1 MYFDLTNDAQRQQF
15 REHVERLLKK
25 GGVVRLTDE
34 QPRTLEQ
41 NSFYQVLVT
50 CFASR
55 TGIQPKEVRML
66 IKTVVCP
73 DVFTSGGRIRST
85 AELTSTEMQTVISRF
100 QFYAATVAGVALPEA
115 NKYRTVIEAI
125 RECEKARDYI
135 PQPQIKW
142 TNKK

>member
-1 MYFDLTNDAQRQQF
+1 
-15 REHVERLLKK
+15 
-25 GGVVRLTDE
+25 
-34 QPRTLEQ
+34 
-41 NSFYQVLVT
+41 
-50 CFASR
+50 
-55 TGIQPKEVRML
+55 
-66 IKTVVCP
+66 
-73 DVFTSGGRIRST
+73 
-85 AELTSTEMQTVISRF
+85 MQTVISRF

>member
-1 MYFDLTNDAQRQQF
+1 
-15 REHVERLLKK
+15 
-25 GGVVRLTDE
+25 
-34 QPRTLEQ
+34 
-41 NSFYQVLVT
+41 
-50 CFASR
+50 
-55 TGIQPKEVRML
+55 ML

-73 DVFTSGGRIRST
+73 DIFTSGGRIRST

-125 RECEKARDYI
+125 RECENARDYI